1 MIHHLNKVRRI
12 ILNIVVVNGSPRS
25 IGRTGVLAKQLVDV
39 FNFSFVDLS
48 LGELPL
54 YNGEPEQKELEA
66 VKSIRQTLIESDG
79 IVLCT
84 PEYNNAMSGALKNL
98 VELFGSE
105 PFKQKPI
112 ALLAVAGG
120 GKGGINALNNART
133 VVRGVYGN
141 AIPKQLVLDP
151 VDFLE
156 NEFTVKEDA
165 FTKVTEVIDELKEY
179 VQKEILY
186 KEFLESKSF

>member
-1 MIHHLNKVRRI
+1 M
-12 ILNIVVVNGSPRS
+12 NIVVVNGSPRA
-25 IGRTGVLAKQLVDV
+25 IGRTGVLAKQIVDV
-39 FNFSFVDLS
+39 FNFTLIDLA

-54 YNGEPEQKELEA
+54 YNGEAEQKELDA
-66 VKSIRQTLIESDG
+66 VKSIRNMLIQADG

-98 VELFGSE
+98 IEMFGSE
-105 PFKQKPI
+105 PFKKKPT

-151 VDFLE
+151 VDFNE
-156 NEFTVKEDA
+156 NDFSVKEDA
-165 FTKVTEVIDELKEY
+165 FTKVSEVIDELKEY

>member
-1 MIHHLNKVRRI
+1 M
-12 ILNIVVVNGSPRS
+12 NIVVVNGSPRA

-39 FNFSFVDLS
+39 FNFSLVDLA

-54 YNGEPEQKELEA
+54 YNGEAEQKELDV
-66 VKSIRQTLIESDG
+66 VKSIRNTLIQADG

-98 VELFGSE
+98 IELFGSE
-105 PFKQKPI
+105 PFKKKPI

-141 AIPKQLVLDP
+141 AIPKHLVLDP
-151 VDFLE
+151 VDFIE
-156 NEFTVKEDA
+156 NDISVKEDA